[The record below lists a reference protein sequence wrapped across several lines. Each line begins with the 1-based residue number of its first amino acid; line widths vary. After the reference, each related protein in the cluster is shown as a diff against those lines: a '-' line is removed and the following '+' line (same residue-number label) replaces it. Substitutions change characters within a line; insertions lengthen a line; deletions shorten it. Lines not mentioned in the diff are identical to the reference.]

1 MMKSMTGFGQA
12 SCRFAGYIVQMDL
25 KSVNHRYCEVN
36 VRIPREYMKVEDL
49 LKKTVQQHLKR
60 GRADLF
66 VTIERSAEASRT
78 VELNWQLVEAY
89 QAAAEQLVTRFGLKS
104 SMDVRDYMSIPDL
117 ITFKEAALVTDEEFQ
132 SELLACA
139 EAAVLK
145 LTQMRE
151 SEGAH
156 LCVDIKQRIETMN
169 RYLEQSQK
177 LAPQV
182 VHHYAHKLRTRIQ
195 EMQQQPIMDEARM
208 AMEVALLADR
218 SNIDEELVRLQ
229 SHIQQCVQLISESEP
244 IGRKFDFL
252 LQEMN
257 REVNT
262 IGSKANHAE
271 LTTIV
276 VEMKAEMEKLRE
288 QIQNIE

>member
-1 MMKSMTGFGQA
+1 MKSMTGFGQA
-12 SCRFAGYIVQMDL
+12 NCRFAGYIVQMDL

-66 VTIERSAEASRT
+66 VTIERNAEASRI
-78 VELNWQLVEAY
+78 VELNWPLAEEF
-89 QAAAEQLVTRFGLKS
+89 QAAAEQLATRFGLKS
-104 SMDVRDYMSIPDL
+104 SLDVRDFMAIPDL
-117 ITFKEAALVTDEEFQ
+117 ITFKETALVTDEEFQ
-132 SELLACA
+132 NELVACA
-139 EAAVLK
+139 EEAVLK

-156 LCVDIKQRIETMN
+156 LSMDIEQRIETMN
-169 RYLEQSQK
+169 RYLEQSYQ

-182 VHHYAHKLRTRIQ
+182 VQHYAGKLRARIQ
-195 EMQQQPIMDEARM
+195 EMHQQPILDEARI

-229 SHIQQCVQLISESEP
+229 SHIQQCNQLISEVEP